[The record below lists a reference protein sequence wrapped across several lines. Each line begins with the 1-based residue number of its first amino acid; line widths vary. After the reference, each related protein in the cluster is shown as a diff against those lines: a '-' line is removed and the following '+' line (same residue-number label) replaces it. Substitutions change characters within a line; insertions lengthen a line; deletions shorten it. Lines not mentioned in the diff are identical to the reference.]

1 MIGSIAGRRRRAAL
15 YSRGVKP
22 STVVPRLEIDWDERR
37 VRIEHAWIDGPA
49 DGPLVVFLHEGLGC
63 VAMWRDFPR
72 ELCAAVGAR
81 GLVFSR
87 PGYGGSSGPTE
98 AHRDVDY
105 LHRQAH
111 EVLPRVLDALGVKER
126 AWLFGH
132 SDGGT
137 IALLFAARFVERTAG
152 VVVLAPHI
160 FVEDVTV
167 RGVRSALEAY
177 GPAQRERLARYHPQP
192 DAVFR
197 AWTDIWLDARFRQW
211 SIEREIEAIRA
222 PMLAIQGCDDEY
234 ATLGQI
240 RGIARR
246 VPSTELVE
254 LEECGHSPQR
264 DQPRR
269 VMDRVSRFLESHR

>member
-1 MIGSIAGRRRRAAL
+1 MPQPPAA
-15 YSRGVKP
+15 
-22 STVVPRLEIDWDERR
+22 VPTREITIDWDERS

-49 DGPLVVFLHEGLGC
+49 AGPLLVFLHEGLGC

-72 ELCAAVGAR
+72 EVCAATGAR
-81 GLVFSR
+81 GLVYSR

-98 AHRDVDY
+98 RLRGVDY

-111 EVLPRVLDALGVKER
+111 EVLPAVLDALGVAEP

-132 SDGGT
+132 SDGGS
-137 IALLFAARFVERTAG
+137 IALLFAARFPARTAG
-152 VVVLAPHI
+152 VVALAPHI

-167 RGVRSALEAY
+167 RAVRTALEAY

-192 DAVFR
+192 DAVLH
-197 AWTDIWLDARFRQW
+197 AWTGIWLDPRFRGW
-211 SIEREIEAIRA
+211 NIEREIEGIRV
-222 PMLAIQGCDDEY
+222 PVLAMQGIDDEY
-234 ATLGQI
+234 ATLEQI

-254 LEECGHSPQR
+254 LERCGHSPQR
-264 DQPRR
+264 DRPQR
-269 VMDRVSRFLESHR
+269 VIEAASGFLEAHR

>member
-1 MIGSIAGRRRRAAL
+1 
-15 YSRGVKP
+15 
-22 STVVPRLEIDWDERR
+22 VVPRLAGEIAIDWDGRR
-37 VRIEHAWIDGPA
+37 VRIEHASIEGPA

-72 ELCAAVGAR
+72 ELCMAAGAR

-111 EVLPRVLDALGVKER
+111 EVLPRVLDALGVHER
-126 AWLFGH
+126 AWVLGH

-137 IALLFAARFVERTAG
+137 IALLFAARLVQRTAG

-167 RGVRSALEAY
+167 RGVRRALDGY
-177 GPAQRERLARYHPQP
+177 GAAQRERLARYHAQP
-192 DAVFR
+192 DAVFH
-197 AWTDIWLDARFRQW
+197 AWTGIWLDPRFRDW
-211 SIEREIEAIRA
+211 NIEREIGAIRA
-222 PMLAIQGCDDEY
+222 PLLAIQGVDDEY
-234 ATLGQI
+234 ATLEQV

-246 VPSTELVE
+246 VPSAQLVE
-254 LEECGHSPQR
+254 LEHCGHAPQR

-269 VMDRVSRFLESHR
+269 VIDAASRFLEAHR